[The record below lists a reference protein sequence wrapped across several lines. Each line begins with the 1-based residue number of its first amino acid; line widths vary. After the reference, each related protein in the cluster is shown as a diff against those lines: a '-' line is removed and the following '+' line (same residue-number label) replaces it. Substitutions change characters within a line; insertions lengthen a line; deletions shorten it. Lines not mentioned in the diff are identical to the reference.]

1 VKTQRIL
8 QWYNK
13 LISYA
18 NLFFK
23 IFDIYLQRIK
33 TNTMN
38 DIYIIIDEHKNHWFQ
53 DFTFNS
59 PKEAW
64 DFLYC
69 AIPVY
74 KPYNKF
80 FDIVKLKQ

>member
-1 VKTQRIL
+1 ME
-8 QWYNK
+8 
-13 LISYA
+13 
-18 NLFFK
+18 
-23 IFDIYLQRIK
+23 
-33 TNTMN
+33 NT
-38 DIYIIIDEHKNHWFQ
+38 YIIVDEHKNHWFQ

-74 KPYNKF
+74 KPDNKF
-80 FDIVKLKQ
+80 FDIVKLNQ